1 VASFQPDRF
10 GLGRDRVLS
19 KVRTMNDVMTLSTLL
34 PLLGTLIVAGGL
46 IGLLA
51 GLFGIGGGAISV
63 PVFYEVFRILAVPD
77 DVRMPLAVGTSL
89 AVIIPTSI
97 ISARG
102 HRAKGTMD
110 LGLLRLWAVPVVLGV
125 LLGSVIARFADPF
138 VFKVVFVAVA
148 GVNAAKLIL
157 GGAGWRL
164 RDTLPGSALLRLY
177 GGIVGLLS
185 ALMGIGGGAITN
197 LLLTLHGIPIH
208 RAISTAAGVGVLIA
222 LPGTL
227 GYIYAG
233 WGREGL
239 PPGSTGFVSW
249 LTFAATIP
257 TSILTTGFGVKL
269 AHRLPKRTLELAFG
283 LFLVVV
289 SARFLFDLL

>member
-1 VASFQPDRF
+1 M
-10 GLGRDRVLS
+10 
-19 KVRTMNDVMTLSTLL
+19 TDVMTIATLL
-34 PLLGTLIVAGGL
+34 PLLGTLILAGAI
-46 IGLLA
+46 IGVLA

-63 PVFYEVFRILAVPD
+63 PVFYEIFRILEIPY

-97 ISARG
+97 MSARG
-102 HRAKGTMD
+102 HYAKGTMNTD
-110 LGLLRLWAVPVVLGV
+110 LIRIWAVPVVLGV
-125 LLGSVIARFADPF
+125 LVGSVIARFADPF

-148 GVNAAKLIL
+148 GVNAIKLL
-157 GGAGWRL
+157 FGGDGWRI
-164 RDTLPGSALLRLY
+164 RDSLPGKGLLRVY
-177 GGIVGLLS
+177 GTIVGVLS

-197 LLLTLHGIPIH
+197 LLLTLHGVPIH

-227 GYIYAG
+227 GYVYAG

-239 PPGSTGFVSW
+239 PPDATGFVSW

-257 TSILTTGFGVKL
+257 TSLLTTRFGVTL
-269 AHRLPKRTLELAFG
+269 AHKLKRRTLETAFG
-283 LFLVVV
+283 IFLVLV

>member
-1 VASFQPDRF
+1 MTEA
-10 GLGRDRVLS
+10 
-19 KVRTMNDVMTLSTLL
+19 MTLATLL
-34 PLLGTLIVAGGL
+34 PLLGTLIIAGAV

-63 PVFYEVFRILAVPD
+63 PVFYEIFRILDIPD

-97 ISARG
+97 MSARG
-102 HRAKGTMD
+102 HYAKGTMD
-110 LGLLRLWAVPVVLGV
+110 TGLIRVWAVPVVLGV
-125 LLGSVIARFADPF
+125 IAGSVIARYSDPF
-138 VFKVVFVAVA
+138 VFKSVFVLVA
-148 GVNAAKLIL
+148 GVNATKLL
-157 GGAGWRL
+157 FGGDGWRI
-164 RDTLPGSALLRLY
+164 RDTLPGKAVLRVY
-177 GGIVGLLS
+177 GAIVGVLS

-197 LLLTLHGIPIH
+197 LLLTLHGVPIH

-227 GYIYAG
+227 GYMYAG

-239 PPGSTGFVSW
+239 PPDATGFVSW

-257 TSILTTGFGVKL
+257 TSLLTTRFGVRL
-269 AHRLPKRTLELAFG
+269 AHRLQRRTLETAFG
-283 LFLVVV
+283 CFLVVV
-289 SARFLFDLL
+289 SARFLFDLF